1 MPAPDASGQE
11 GTDRSKMQPH
21 QNRAQGNV
29 RRRAEA
35 PAAPSPAKDRKAGKA
50 IETEPLDGGRPTFSP
65 LGGRTSSGGP
75 PDASS
80 IHPTRPRD
88 DAARGFRAESVRAEP
103 EIHPA
108 TMKQVSPMPCD
119 FLFCEQDDH
128 LLGQRT
134 VDHSPLCQ
142 LCLSRDEKAAACPP
156 CPATNTAPL
165 TGDAAISR
173 EKAYFPT
180 IACYAGPL
188 PRKQWIHSLWFG
200 IGGRVLRFR
209 RPRALVRSSRQTA
222 LRPAPYCFSLIAR
235 LEQREFP
242 PIPMPAVLRP
252 YNPPCSGFVRGCVAK

>member
-1 MPAPDASGQE
+1 MAGGLLFRRLAGGLLRGARLTLLQFIQLGPETMPQGAFGPNLFEQSLRLLE
-11 GTDRSKMQPH
+11 CL
-21 QNRAQGNV
+21 RA
-29 RRRAEA
+29 
-35 PAAPSPAKDRKAGKA
+35 
-50 IETEPLDGGRPTFSP
+50 
-65 LGGRTSSGGP
+65 
-75 PDASS
+75 
-80 IHPTRPRD
+80 
-88 DAARGFRAESVRAEP
+88 